1 MQGHPIT
8 DSEFSSLPTP
18 TVSDQYTANLASSQ
32 QKDGSLHSVTLAQ
45 IWNRDD
51 LFRTP
56 SAIEGGGGANSAV
69 MKKAKHRFIMLRD
82 QISDLS
88 VQNGLK
94 VADVIEK
101 DYEKYSAALLGT
113 PRASA
118 SNSSAHEVADGAPK
132 GRIEDQV
139 HLLMTPMA
147 QEGYKAPAQQT
158 SEVKGKNGQVWLSN
172 QAKDMEQNWGRF
184 ESAIRQWEQVLG
196 RPAPAPTKPDGRDGA
211 HRLSSEF
218 TEWMMGLQPG
228 WITGIGLT
236 RNEEL
241 KAAGNGVCPQQ
252 AKLALDILM
261 EGIEI

>member
-101 DYEKYSAALLGT
+101 DYEKYSAALLPTTTANDWKG
-113 PRASA
+113 ANNSGGK
-118 SNSSAHEVADGAPK
+118 SSSANGLAT
-132 GRIEDQV
+132 RID
-139 HLLMTPMA
+139 LLMTPMA

-252 AKLALDILM
+252 AKLALEILM